1 MRCMPRLQEKTKKSL
16 TSSLRKYLIIL
27 LKIYLKLKYSF
38 ENYYRILMIDIDTE
52 KLIFDA
58 TLVHFSDE
66 ILQKEIEV
74 NNAEFEFIHRF

>member
-1 MRCMPRLQEKTKKSL
+1 MIDL
-16 TSSLRKYLIIL
+16 TIREIIDN
-27 LKIYLKLKYSF
+27 ITENFIAIKYSF
-38 ENYYRILMIDIDTE
+38 ENSYRILMIDIDTE

-74 NNAEFEFIHRF
+74 NNAEF

>member
-1 MRCMPRLQEKTKKSL
+1 
-16 TSSLRKYLIIL
+16 
-27 LKIYLKLKYSF
+27 
-38 ENYYRILMIDIDTE
+38 MIDIDTE